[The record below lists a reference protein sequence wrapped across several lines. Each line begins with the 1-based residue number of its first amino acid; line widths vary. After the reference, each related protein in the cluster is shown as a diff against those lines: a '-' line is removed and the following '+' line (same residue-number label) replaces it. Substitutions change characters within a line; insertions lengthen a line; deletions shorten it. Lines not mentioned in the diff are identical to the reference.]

1 LKDFVVTK
9 KITLNGKTI
18 GNTIKNGI
26 RNFKKKILKHKP
38 SLRLENGISK

>member
-1 LKDFVVTK
+1 LKDLVVTK

-18 GNTIKNGI
+18 DNTIKNGI

-38 SLRLENGISK
+38 SLRVENGFSK